1 MGHTNIIDGHHCSW
15 DKSHGSSGG
24 VCCKSEARLND
35 LGSRIFKYSLFNC
48 RSIII
53 EWLHSNSSSPA
64 KSIWM
69 FLTIFLQKMSSPK
82 LLKLSWTK
90 SSPRT
95 PSPTKSTLSHRMRI
109 ESFAIVDHAKV
120 RELSLFM
127 STMNIHG
134 NFEATL
140 ISTITPNQR
149 WRTERKKGRME
160 TSKNTSRALDLKWRG
175 RRLLIM

>member
-35 LGSRIFKYSLFNC
+35 LGFRIFKYSPFNC

-64 KSIWM
+64 KSIGM
-69 FLTIFLQKMSSPK
+69 FLTTFLQKMSSPN

-90 SSPRT
+90 SSPRI
-95 PSPTKSTLSHRMRI
+95 PSPTKSTLNHRMRI
-109 ESFAIVDHAKV
+109 ESFTIVDHAKV

-127 STMNIHG
+127 NIVKIYG
-134 NFEATL
+134 SFEAIL
-140 ISTITPNQR
+140 MNTITPDQG
-149 WRTERKKGRME
+149 WGTERKKRMME
-160 TSKNTSRALDLKWRG
+160 TSKNTSRELDLKWRG